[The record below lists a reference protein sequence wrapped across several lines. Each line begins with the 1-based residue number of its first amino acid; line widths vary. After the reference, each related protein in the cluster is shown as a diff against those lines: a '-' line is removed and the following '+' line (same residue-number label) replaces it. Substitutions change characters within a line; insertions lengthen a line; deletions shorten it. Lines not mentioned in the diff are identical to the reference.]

1 MASFSKTITSP
12 TRTRINRHTPGQNS
26 FSPVD
31 IGITGGPQSNAGA
44 AAGTVNLGNTFGSL
58 RKNGPR
64 FDELAQTAIA
74 NRAAER
80 ATVTGVEGQVAAAG
94 VQAYGQVKSDQI
106 IAEAQKDAAKA
117 QARGSMMGSAFG
129 AIGSIGG
136 ALIGLSDESTK
147 HTVERIEDALATLR
161 DLKPVTFY
169 YKDDYSM
176 YAERMHYGF
185 IAQDYAKVM
194 PDATYYDEE
203 LSKMCIDTSEL
214 IGLLVRSVQQ
224 LETRIARMEASN
236 ALAGVK

>member
-1 MASFSKTITSP
+1 MASFSRSQATFRPEPI
-12 TRTRINRHTPGQNS
+12 QL
-26 FSPVD
+26 
-31 IGITGGPQSNAGA
+31 TGGPASNAGA
-44 AAGTVNLGNTFGSL
+44 AAGNVNLANSFGSL

-64 FDELAQTAIA
+64 FDELAATAIA
-74 NRAAER
+74 NRAQER
-80 ATVTGVEGQVAAAG
+80 ATVTQVEGQVAAQG
-94 VQAYGQVKSDQI
+94 VQAFGATKSAQI
-106 IAEAQKDAAKA
+106 QAEAAKEAAQA

-147 HTVERIEDALATLR
+147 HTVESIEDALATLR
-161 DLKPVTFY
+161 NLKPVTFY
-169 YKDDYSM
+169 YKEEYSM
-176 YAERMHYGF
+176 LPERMHYGF

-214 IGLLVRSVQQ
+214 ISLLVRSVQQ
-224 LETRIARMEASN
+224 LETRVARMEASH

>member
-1 MASFSKTITSP
+1 MPASFRP
-12 TRTRINRHTPGQNS
+12 TRIQPQIDRPA
-26 FSPVD
+26 
-31 IGITGGPQSNAGA
+31 ITGGPASSAGS
-44 AAGTVNLGNTFGSL
+44 AAGNVNLGNTFGSL

-64 FDELAQTAIA
+64 FDDLAATAIA
-74 NRAAER
+74 NRAQER
-80 ATVTGVEGQVAAAG
+80 ATVIGVEGQVAAQG

-106 IAEAQKDAAKA
+106 IAEAQKDAASK

-147 HTVERIEDALATLR
+147 HTVERIDDALATLR

-169 YKDDYSM
+169 YKEEFSTSP
-176 YAERMHYGF
+176 ERQHNGF
-185 IAQDYAKVM
+185 IAQDYIKVI

-203 LSKMCIDTSEL
+203 LGKLCIDTGEL
-214 IGLLVRSVQQ
+214 ISLLVRAVQQ
-224 LETRIARMEASN
+224 LETRVTRMEASN

>member
-1 MASFSKTITSP
+1 MPASFRP
-12 TRTRINRHTPGQNS
+12 TRI
-26 FSPVD
+26 SPQFQQPE
-31 IGITGGPQSNAGA
+31 ITGGPQSSAGA

-80 ATVTGVEGQVAAAG
+80 ATVTGVEGQVAAQG
-94 VQAYGQVKSDQI
+94 VEAYGATKSAKM
-106 IAEAQKDAAKA
+106 IAEAREAAAKS
-117 QARGSMMGSAFG
+117 QASGQMMGSALG

-169 YKDDYSM
+169 YKEEFSM
-176 YAERMHYGF
+176 LPERMHYGF

-214 IGLLVRSVQQ
+214 ISLLVRSVQQ
-224 LETRIARMEASN
+224 LETRVARMEAAH

>member
-1 MASFSKTITSP
+1 MPSFTSFRP
-12 TRTRINRHTPGQNS
+12 QRTQAQ
-26 FSPVD
+26 FSPGD
-31 IGITGGPQSNAGA
+31 ITGGPASNAGA
-44 AAGTVNLGNTFGSL
+44 AAGNVNLGNTFGSL

-64 FDELAQTAIA
+64 FDDLAATAIA
-74 NRAAER
+74 NRAQER
-80 ATVTGVEGQVAAAG
+80 ATVTAVEGQVAAQG
-94 VQAYGQVKSDQI
+94 VQAYGATKSAQI
-106 IAEAQKDAAKA
+106 VSEAQKEAAQS
-117 QARGSMMGSAFG
+117 QASGQMMGSALG

-147 HTVERIEDALATLR
+147 HTVERIDDALATLR

-169 YKDDYSM
+169 YKEEFSM
-176 YAERMHYGF
+176 LPERMHYGF

-203 LSKMCIDTSEL
+203 LGKMCIDTSEL

-224 LETRIARMEASN
+224 LETRVARMEASN

>member
-1 MASFSKTITSP
+1 MPASFRP
-12 TRTRINRHTPGQNS
+12 TQIQPQIDRPS
-26 FSPVD
+26 
-31 IGITGGPQSNAGA
+31 ITGGPASSAGS
-44 AAGTVNLGNTFGSL
+44 AAGNVNLGNTFGSL

-64 FDELAQTAIA
+64 FDELAATAIA
-74 NRAAER
+74 NRAQER
-80 ATVTGVEGQVAAAG
+80 ATVTGVEGQVAAQG

-147 HTVERIEDALATLR
+147 HTVERIDDALATLR

-169 YKDDYSM
+169 YKEEFSTSP
-176 YAERMHYGF
+176 ERQHNGF
-185 IAQDYAKVM
+185 IAQDYIKVI

-203 LSKMCIDTSEL
+203 LGKLCIDTGEL
-214 IGLLVRSVQQ
+214 ISLLVRAVQQ
-224 LETRIARMEASN
+224 LETRVTRMEASN

>member
-1 MASFSKTITSP
+1 MASFSRSQATFRPEPI
-12 TRTRINRHTPGQNS
+12 QL
-26 FSPVD
+26 
-31 IGITGGPQSNAGA
+31 TGGPPSNAGA
-44 AAGTVNLGNTFGSL
+44 AAGNVNLGNTFGSL

-64 FDELAQTAIA
+64 FDDLAATAIA
-74 NRAAER
+74 NRAQER
-80 ATVTGVEGQVAAAG
+80 ATVTAVEGQVAAQG
-94 VQAYGQVKSDQI
+94 VQAFGATKSAQI
-106 IAEAQKDAAKA
+106 QADAAKEAA
-117 QARGSMMGSAFG
+117 QAQAKGSMMGSAFG

-169 YKDDYSM
+169 YKEEFSM
-176 YAERMHYGF
+176 LPERMHYGF

-224 LETRIARMEASN
+224 LETRIARMEAAN

>member
-1 MASFSKTITSP
+1 MASFSRSQATFRPEPI
-12 TRTRINRHTPGQNS
+12 QL
-26 FSPVD
+26 
-31 IGITGGPQSNAGA
+31 TGGPPSSAGQAAGVVNLSNA
-44 AAGTVNLGNTFGSL
+44 FGSL

-64 FDELAQTAIA
+64 FDELAATAIQ
-74 NRAAER
+74 NRAQER
-80 ATVTGVEGQVAAAG
+80 ATVTAVEGQVAAQG
-94 VQAYGQVKSDQI
+94 VQAYGATKAAKI
-106 IAEAQKDAAKA
+106 TAEAQKEAAQA

-136 ALIGLSDESTK
+136 ALLGLSDESTK
-147 HTVERIEDALATLR
+147 HTVERIDDALATLR

-169 YKDDYSM
+169 YKEEFSM
-176 YAERMHYGF
+176 HPERMHHGF

-203 LSKMCIDTSEL
+203 LGKMCIDTSEL

-224 LETRIARMEASN
+224 LETRVARMEASN

>member
-1 MASFSKTITSP
+1 MASFSRS
-12 TRTRINRHTPGQNS
+12 QAS
-26 FSPVD
+26 FRPEP
-31 IGITGGPQSNAGA
+31 IQLTGGPPSNAGA
-44 AAGTVNLGNTFGSL
+44 AAGNVNLGNTFGSL

-64 FDELAQTAIA
+64 FDELAATAIA
-74 NRAAER
+74 NRAQER
-80 ATVTGVEGQVAAAG
+80 ATVTAVEGKVAAQG

-106 IAEAQKDAAKA
+106 IAEAQKEAAQA

-136 ALIGLSDESTK
+136 ALIGLSDERTK
-147 HTVERIEDALATLR
+147 HTVERIDAALATLR
-161 DLKPVTFY
+161 NLKPVTFY
-169 YKDDYSM
+169 YKEEFSM
-176 YAERMHYGF
+176 YPERMHHGF

-203 LSKMCIDTSEL
+203 LGKMCIDTSEL

-224 LETRIARMEASN
+224 LETRVARMEAAH